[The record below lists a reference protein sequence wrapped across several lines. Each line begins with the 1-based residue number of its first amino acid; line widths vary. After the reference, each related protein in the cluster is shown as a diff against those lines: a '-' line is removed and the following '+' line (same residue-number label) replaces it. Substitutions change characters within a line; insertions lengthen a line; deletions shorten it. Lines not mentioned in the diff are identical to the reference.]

1 LRILCQ
7 TATESQTAPGSQSE
21 LNKIKVIVD
30 QDARGPGTSDQ
41 QAILVFLQS
50 DAFEVL
56 GITTVSGDQ
65 WVREE
70 TQHVLRLVEIAE
82 RTDVPVIQGAEFPL
96 LNSKEETERWE
107 ALYGRIEYKG
117 CWTEYFPPGRSTVNG
132 MNYHLPAVI
141 PSMIEGE
148 PKIKAH
154 PGTAAQFMIEMVHK
168 YPGEVVIWSGAP
180 LTNVALALRLDPEFA
195 ALAKEFVLMGGGMW
209 ADKGGIRVTD
219 ARREFN
225 WWFDPEA
232 ARIALR
238 ASWKKVTITP
248 IDISVKTRLSDEIR
262 AEIAKAD
269 TPVARYLTQ
278 YSLPGYMWDEISG
291 IAMIEPSI
299 ITEQRELYVDCDIDH
314 GAGYGNT
321 LFWEINNAVPPF
333 VRKATVQFNLNT
345 EKFYRIY
352 IDLMT
357 RPPRCA

>member
-1 LRILCQ
+1 V
-7 TATESQTAPGSQSE
+7 E
-21 LNKIKVIVD
+21 KIKVIVD

-50 DAFEVL
+50 DAFDVL

-96 LNSKEETERWE
+96 LNTKEETERWE
-107 ALYGRIEYKG
+107 ALYGKIEYKG
-117 CWTEYFPPGRSTVNG
+117 CWTEKFAAGRSTVLETC
-132 MNYHLPAVI
+132 YHPPEVI
-141 PSMIEGE
+141 PPPPEGA
-148 PKIKAH
+148 PQIKPH
-154 PGTAAQFMIEMVHK
+154 PGTAAQFMVEMVHRF
-168 YPGEVVIWSGAP
+168 PGEVVIWSGAP
-180 LTNVALALRLDPEFA
+180 LTNIALAIRLDSEFA
-195 ALAKEFVLMGGGMW
+195 TLAKEFVLMGGGMW

-238 ASWKKVTITP
+238 APWKRVTITP
-248 IDISVKTRLSDEIR
+248 IDISVKTRLSAEFR

-291 IAMIEPSI
+291 IAMIAPSL
-299 ITEQRELYVDCDIDH
+299 ITEQRELYVDVDVDH

-321 LFWEINNAVPPF
+321 LFWEATNTVPPF
-333 VRKATVQFNLNT
+333 VRKATVQFDLNT
-345 EKFYRIY
+345 ERFYRIY

-357 RPPRCA
+357 RPPRRNSQINTP